1 MKRPA
6 AANPERRAVAFGLRW
21 YALALFSSA
30 MLNAAP
36 APAQTSRADFEK
48 WCAQTSSVGAGRCL
62 GYLLAA
68 EDALY
73 GNSIDNVRA
82 CLPADIGLAEQ
93 LRIVMEWLRANPDAA
108 APTAIGL
115 VARAWAARYPCPP

>member
-1 MKRPA
+1 MRL
-6 AANPERRAVAFGLRW
+6 F
-21 YALALFSSA
+21 ALALFA
-30 MLNAAP
+30 VALLNAAP
-36 APAQTSRADFEK
+36 LQAQTSRADFEK

-68 EDALY
+68 GDALY

-93 LRIVMEWLRANPDAA
+93 LRIVMEWLRANPDAV